1 MGTPLKHPPVYFTL
15 AQVKFN
21 PILQLNDYVPSIQ
34 EAFRRA
40 GYPDFAPRGGFAIKI
55 SMQDGMPKPEP
66 QVVNSY
72 SFGNTAKTHNFVLD
86 SDSLTLH
93 STDYGHFEG
102 FAKKFEE
109 GLVRIHQ
116 AVHLDFVA
124 RIGLRY
130 LDQIAPMGEDKLD
143 QYLVPQALGVRDIIG
158 GQPLHSYCETLALMS
173 GARLLSRVFTQN
185 GPLGF
190 PPDVGPH
197 GLQLLERFNGAP
209 SLHAVLD
216 TDGFVEQR
224 IPYSIEAVRRHLD
237 ELHKVIGDAFKAL
250 ATPYA
255 FKKWNE

>member
-21 PILQLNDYVPSIQ
+21 PILKLDDFIPTVQ

-40 GYPDFAPRGGFAIKI
+40 GYPDFATHGGIAIKI
-55 SMQDGMPKPEP
+55 SMQGGTPKPEP
-66 QVVNSY
+66 QTVNSY
-72 SFGNTAKTHNFVLD
+72 SFGDSAKTHNFVMTN
-86 SDSLTLH
+86 DSLTLQ
-93 STDYGHFEG
+93 STDYGTFEE
-102 FAKKFEE
+102 FARKFEE
-109 GLVRIHQ
+109 GLERIHE
-116 AVHLDFVA
+116 AVQLDFVA

-130 LDQIAPMGEDKLD
+130 LDRVAPMGKDKLD

-158 GQPLHSYCETLALMS
+158 GEPLHSYCETLAQRAS
-173 GARLLSRVFTQN
+173 ARLLSRVFTQF

-190 PPDVGPH
+190 PPDIGQH
-197 GLQLLERFNGAP
+197 GLLLQERFNVEP

-216 TDGFVEQR
+216 TDGFIEQR
-224 IPYSIEAVRRHLD
+224 IRYSIDAVRSHLH
-237 ELHKVIGDAFKAL
+237 ELHKFIGDAFKAL

>member
-1 MGTPLKHPPVYFTL
+1 MGTPLKNPPVYFTL

-21 PILQLNDYVPSIQ
+21 PILKLNDYVPTIQ

-40 GYPDFAPRGGFAIKI
+40 GYPDFAPRGGIAIKI
-55 SMQDGMPKPEP
+55 SMQDGTPKPEH
-66 QVVNSY
+66 QTVNSY
-72 SFGNTAKTHNFVLD
+72 FFGDSAKTHNFVLD
-86 SDSLTLH
+86 SDSLTFQ

-109 GLVRIHQ
+109 GLERIHQ
-116 AVHLDFVA
+116 AVHLDFIE

-130 LDQIAPMGEDKLD
+130 LDRVAPMGQDKID
-143 QYLVPQALGVRDIIG
+143 QYLVPQALGVREIIG
-158 GQPLHSYCETLALMS
+158 GQPLHSYCETLTQMA

-190 PPDVGPH
+190 PPDIGHH
-197 GLQLLERFNGAP
+197 GLRLPERFNGAP
-209 SLHAVLD
+209 SLHAVVD

-224 IPYSIEAVRRHLD
+224 IPYSVEAVRKHLN
-237 ELHKVIGDAFKAL
+237 ELHKIIGDAFKAL